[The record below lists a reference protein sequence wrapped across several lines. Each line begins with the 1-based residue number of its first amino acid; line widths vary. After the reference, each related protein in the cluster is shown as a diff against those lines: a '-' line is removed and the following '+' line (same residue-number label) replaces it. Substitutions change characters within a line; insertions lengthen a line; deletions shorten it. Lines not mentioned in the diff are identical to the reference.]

1 MEELFSLGI
10 DEKEIKNMLEQIPSL
25 FNISSELVKQKI
37 EILRYVGCSE
47 RNMKNIIVS
56 NPEYLERDND
66 DVIQLIKYLID
77 KGFTLLNL
85 LFDSNP
91 YFLNYDKFEVEDY
104 INKRLDDG
112 IELEDVIDEIDS
124 NPYII
129 DEC

>member
-25 FNISSELVKQKI
+25 YNISSELVKQKI

-47 RNMKNIIVS
+47 RNIKNIIVS

-129 DEC
+129 DEY